1 MHWFDR
7 MSKQFAA
14 NPPKATRR
22 SLLRGTAVAVAVA
35 PFAPGALTY
44 ANNRMKAL
52 DNTEDCVNCLS
63 RSAKRTQEAVNRCKA
78 ETPKAGA
85 RALSGP
91 KAGALLKP
99 KGGGAGGAKGGKGKK
114 GMKPTE
120 AAKRAACM
128 AKVAKTFLEESDNC
142 LKVECAGLGETAPP
156 PIVLP
161 PGSGTEA
168 CPAGTKFCAGTLC
181 CYGDD
186 NCCPC
191 TAIPGIG
198 YVCCASVIQCDCC

>member
-1 MHWFDR
+1 MTT
-7 MSKQFAA
+7 
-14 NPPKATRR
+14 TRR
-22 SLLRGTAVAVAVA
+22 SMLRGTAVAVAVA

-44 ANNRMKAL
+44 ANNKMKQL
-52 DNTEDCVNCLS
+52 DGNEDCVNCLS
-63 RSAKRTQEAVNRCKA
+63 RSAERTAARVARCKA

-85 RALSGP
+85 RL
-91 KAGALLKP
+91 LLKP
-99 KGGGAGGAKGGKGKK
+99 KGGGGGSKGGKGGKGKK

-128 AKVAKTFLEESDNC
+128 GRTAKNFLEESDNC

-156 PIVLP
+156 PIQAEQG
-161 PGSGTEA
+161 PGPA
-168 CPAGTKFCAGTLC
+168 CPAGTKLCAGNVC

-191 TAIPGIG
+191 ASVDGGFI
-198 YVCCASVIQCDCC
+198 CCAAVIQCDCC

>member
-14 NPPKATRR
+14 VPTSTTRR
-22 SLLRGTAVAVAVA
+22 GMFRGAAVAAVVA

-44 ANNRMKAL
+44 ASNRMKAL

-63 RSAKRTQEAVNRCKA
+63 RSAGRNQARVNQCKL
-78 ETPKAGA
+78 ETPKAG
-85 RALSGP
+85 R
-91 KAGALLKP
+91 ALLKP
-99 KGGGAGGAKGGKGKK
+99 KGSDGSKGGGKGGKKK
-114 GMKPTE
+114 GLKPSE

-128 AKVAKTFLEESDNC
+128 SRAAKSFLEESDNC

-156 PIVLP
+156 PIVVGGGG
-161 PGSGTEA
+161 GSG
-168 CPAGTKFCAGTLC
+168 CPSGTKLCSGTLC

-191 TAIPGIG
+191 PSIPGIG
-198 YVCCASVIQCDCC
+198 NICCASVIQCACC